1 MTDEEK
7 NEPAQ
12 PSNQPPTRSAG
23 AAARRARRI
32 GGRGA
37 QPQQPSGPDHGA
49 DAGVGLSKSS
59 AQEPSPSLPP
69 PPPPRVPPAGGQPTV
84 VVAVPAWLR
93 WAPAGVLTAGA
104 LVMAILLVTFSHGV
118 WWAKTSGS
126 VQREKV
132 LAAAKTC
139 VAASNSYKY
148 TQLDAFET
156 KALACATGTFRT
168 QLRTTIEKLIKVNAP
183 QLKASQTAQIS
194 RGGIETI
201 TKSGQQWTVLL
212 FGQLAVTN
220 TNYPKGRTDPFAAQV
235 RMQKVGGKWLMSDLK
250 TVSTPLS

>member
-1 MTDEEK
+1 MTDEE
-7 NEPAQ
+7 EQ
-12 PSNQPPTRSAG
+12 PTQPPTRSAG

-32 GGRGA
+32 GGLGA
-37 QPQQPSGPDHGA
+37 QSQHDSPDA
-49 DAGVGLSKSS
+49 PSS
-59 AQEPSPSLPP
+59 AAGGGPSLPP
-69 PPPPRVPPAGGQPTV
+69 PPPPVSPPPPPPSGGQPTV

-104 LVMAILLVTFSHGV
+104 IVMAILLVTFSHGV
-118 WWAKTSGS
+118 WWAKTSGT

-139 VAASNSYKY
+139 VAASNTYKY
-148 TQLDAFET
+148 TQLDAFEK
-156 KALACATGTFRT
+156 KALDCATGTFRV

-201 TKSGQQWTVLL
+201 TSNGRQWTVLL

-235 RMQKVGGKWLMSDLK
+235 RMQKVGGKWLMADLK